1 VQLFWL
7 LLHIL
12 FWKGP
17 VDQSKVFIVVATYSG
32 KYQFQKLRNYNGG
45 HLGIIEQ
52 KAVVHLFWKGV
63 PLNFDNT
70 IYQLGIYMDYSA
82 ALVPWNKY

>member
-17 VDQSKVFIVVATYSG
+17 GDQSKVFIMVATYSG
-32 KYQFQKLRNYNGG
+32 RYQFQKLRNYNGG
-45 HLGIIEQ
+45 HLGIIEKQ
-52 KAVVHLFWKGV
+52 A
-63 PLNFDNT
+63 
-70 IYQLGIYMDYSA
+70 A
-82 ALVPWNKY
+82 ALLLWKVYQF